1 MKTFIYPYKKGSKS
15 AKALAQALGIKQIK
29 REGSRFNPRGKRV
42 INWGC
47 SELPASVV
55 QNSVVLNH
63 PHSVTSAANKATTF
77 LVLQANDIETPRC
90 FSDWLEAKNYMALYP
105 KAKVFCRTKLNG
117 HSGEGIVIAET
128 IDQLVYAPLYTVW
141 ERIANEYRIH
151 VFNGKVIDR
160 QRKARSRDVP
170 DDQVNWK
177 VRNLAGGFIF
187 ARGDCQPEDGIEDAA
202 VRAVAALG
210 LDFGAV
216 GVVWTKAGR
225 VMVLEVN
232 TACGLMGTTLDK
244 YTKAFEGF
252 L

>member
-1 MKTFIYPYKKGSKS
+1 VKTFIYPYKKGSKS

-29 REGSRFNPRGKRV
+29 REGSKFKPAGKRV

-47 SELPASVV
+47 SRLPA
-55 QNSVVLNH
+55 NIEGNAVVLND
-63 PHSVTSAANKATTF
+63 SLCVETAANKF
-77 LVLQANDIETPRC
+77 LTLCCLKD
-90 FSDWLEAKNYMALYP
+90 AKIPAPVFYTQKDNAQLHMELDH
-105 KAKVFCRTKLNG
+105 KSKIFCRTTLTGN
-117 HSGEGIVIAET
+117 SGAGIVIASTVDE
-128 IDQLVYAPLYTVW
+128 LVPAPLYTVW

-216 GVVWTKAGR
+216 DVVWTKAGR

-232 TACGLMGTTLDK
+232 TACGLMGTTLEK
-244 YTKAFEGF
+244 YVEAFSG
-252 L
+252 